1 MYIEILLVMYS
12 KEEKKELKV
21 GFWTELNDKLT
32 ETGKAK
38 GRNLEWMNYPTN
50 IKRLFFRM
58 EADETS
64 ARICIDLQFVSKGI
78 REIYYLQFQELENK
92 LKETFTT
99 DVKFVPDYEHWN
111 GKTISRIY
119 CELNDVNVNNTEDW
133 KKTHDFLTENFLNL
147 DTFWEEFN
155 AIFYALK

>member
-1 MYIEILLVMYS
+1 MYS

-21 GFWTELNDKLT
+21 GFWTELNEKLT
-32 ETGKAK
+32 EVGKAK
-38 GRNLEWMNYPTN
+38 GRNLEWMNYPTQ

-64 ARICIDLQFVSKGI
+64 ARLCIDLQFLSKGI

-92 LKETFTT
+92 LKEALTT
-99 DVKFVPDYEHWN
+99 DVHYVAEYEHWN

-119 CELNDVNVNNTEDW
+119 CQLDDVNINNKADW
-133 KKTHDFLTENFLNL
+133 QRMHDFLMENFLNL
-147 DTFWEEFN
+147 DAFWEEFN

>member
-1 MYIEILLVMYS
+1 MYS

-32 ETGKAK
+32 EAGKAK

-58 EADETS
+58 EADESS
-64 ARICIDLQFVSKGI
+64 ARLCIDLQFVSKGI
-78 REIYYLQFQELENK
+78 REIYFLQFQELETK
-92 LKETFTT
+92 LKETLTSDIHFEA
-99 DVKFVPDYEHWN
+99 DYEHWN

-119 CELNDVNVNNTEDW
+119 CELDGVNVNNREDW
-133 KKTHDFLTENFLNL
+133 GKIHDYLVENFLKL
-147 DTFWEEFN
+147 DAFWEEFN

>member
-1 MYIEILLVMYS
+1 MYS

-21 GFWTELNDKLT
+21 GFWTELNNTLT
-32 ETGKAK
+32 TAGKVK
-38 GRNLEWMNYPTN
+38 GRNLEWMNYPTQ

-64 ARICIDLQFVSKGI
+64 ARMCIDLQFLSKGI
-78 REIYYLQFQELENK
+78 REIYFLQFQELENK

-99 DVKFVPDYEHWN
+99 DVQFVSEYEHWN

-119 CELNDVNVNNTEDW
+119 CELKDVNINNTEDW
-133 KKTHDFLTENFLNL
+133 KKIHNFLTENFLNL